1 MTIVEF
7 RSALDKH
14 TGVVDD
20 HPRNIPVESYI
31 VKEMLDADK
40 NIFKNTIVNYFLCW
54 WSSWNSDLSTIP
66 SAACKLPP
74 NNNS

>member
-40 NIFKNTIVNYFLCW
+40 NIFKNTIVNYYRSIAF
-54 WSSWNSDLSTIP
+54 SGNSGFP
-66 SAACKLPP
+66 QQ
-74 NNNS
+74 